1 MTQVPTWLLGI
12 HEALQVIWSWSH
24 QDAPALILWR
34 LLLASLLSWGLIL
47 ALAYGQVTTDA
58 PHPRWPSPLLWL
70 LNFWSLAAALFPA
83 LLGLSPVIPQ
93 QLRGTFRVS
102 LLALIVVV
110 TLYGQARSK
119 AEQRSEQRRQLLAFA
134 DRAADLFRA
143 EGDRLLAEIEQRA
156 LQEAIAAEESRSE
169 EADQSDE
176 AL

>member
-1 MTQVPTWLLGI
+1 MTQVPIWLLGI
-12 HEALQVIWSWSH
+12 HEALQLIWRSFH
-24 QDAPALILWR
+24 QDAPALIFWR
-34 LLLASLLSWGLIL
+34 LLLVSLLSWGFIL
-47 ALAYGQVTTDA
+47 ALAYGQVTTDE
-58 PHPRWPSPLLWL
+58 PHPRWPLPLLWL
-70 LNFWSLAAALFPA
+70 LNLWPLASALFPA
-83 LLGLSPVIPQ
+83 LLGLSPVIPH
-93 QLRGTFRVS
+93 QLRGAFRVI
-102 LLALIVVV
+102 LLALIAVV

-143 EGDRLLAEIEQRA
+143 EGDRLLAEIEQRT